1 MMLREFA
8 ALVNDLERLSDTDLP
23 VYFENGSEISGIAFI
38 ERPNIASAEDP
49 SIMIY

>member
-1 MMLREFA
+1 MTLRELA

-23 VYFENGSEISGIAFI
+23 VYFENGSEISGVAFMKQ
-38 ERPNIASAEDP
+38 PNIASAEDP